1 MGSARSLKKLIS
13 DLSRLWGIHTHN
25 PQFKLFVSALVD
37 HNPRNSTE
45 EIISWLKELNS
56 RQYFNVEEIEF
67 SAMQQWAFNS
77 QTQDLEHKSGKFF
90 SITGMEVYDAQS
102 GKRVW
107 DQPIIDQPEIGV
119 LGILCKE
126 IDGVLCLLMQAKAE
140 PGNLNTY
147 QLSPTVQATRS
158 NYLQVHG
165 GRRTKYLEFFNGD
178 KPVEVVLDQ
187 YQSEQGARFLHK
199 RNRNILVICDQEE
212 DIDCSDNY
220 RWITLGQLKTLMEID
235 NTVNMDSRSIISM
248 IDYAI
253 SDCPV
258 DAKRLLLVL
267 NEYRDMIIRS
277 DFWIKTI
284 CSYLS
289 KAKPDI
295 SIARN
300 SLTWRRYYQHFGTRR
315 KALRSVQDWDV
326 NNRSMDHKSGKYFQV
341 LAVRVTANNREV
353 DFWDQPIIRQRHHGD
368 IALLCNECEDEIGFL
383 VHMKHEPGLYDMIE
397 YAPTVQCIA
406 ENYDNDHLPP
416 YYHLLK
422 SGQAVYSAYQSE
434 EGGRFYQECS
444 RNQIIVMPDIRERQ
458 IGFVLLNLGH
468 LKQMLQYQQ
477 MINVELR
484 SLLAYF

>member
-1 MGSARSLKKLIS
+1 MGSAVSLKNLIS
-13 DLSRLWGIHTHN
+13 DLSRLRGSHAHSS
-25 PQFKLFVSALVD
+25 QFKLFVSALVD

-56 RQYFNVEEIEF
+56 TQYFNVEKIEF
-67 SAMQQWAFNS
+67 SAMQQWAFNP

-107 DQPIIDQPEIGV
+107 DQPVIDQPEIGV

-126 IDGVLCLLMQAKAE
+126 IDGVLCLLIQAKAE

-165 GRRTKYLEFFNGD
+165 GRRTKFLEYFNGD
-178 KPVEVVLDQ
+178 IPVEVVLDQ
-187 YQSEQGARFLHK
+187 YQSEQGGRFLHK
-199 RNRNILVICDQEE
+199 RNRNILVICDHKE
-212 DIDCSDNY
+212 DIDCGDNH
-220 RWITLGQLKTLMEID
+220 RWITLGQLKTLMVRD

-258 DAKRLLLVL
+258 DAKHLLSVL
-267 NEYRDMIIRS
+267 DEYRDLIARS
-277 DFWIKTI
+277 DFWIKTT
-284 CSYLS
+284 CTYLT

-300 SLTWRRYYQHFGTRR
+300 SLTWRRYYLPFSTRR

-326 NNRSMDHKSGKYFQV
+326 NDSSIDHKSGKYFQL

-353 DFWDQPIIRQRHHGD
+353 NFWDQPIIRQRHHGE
-368 IALLCNECEDEIGFL
+368 IALFCFESEYGTEFI
-383 VHMKHEPGLYDMIE
+383 VQMKHEPGLYDMIE

-406 ENYDNDHLPP
+406 ENYDNGHLPQ

-422 SGQAVYSAYQSE
+422 HGQSVYSAYQSE

-444 RNQIIVMPDIRERQ
+444 RNQIIVMPEIREKQ
-458 IGFVLLNLGH
+458 VGFVTMSLGL

-477 MINVELR
+477 MLNVELR